1 MSVPRAAKL
10 LSPRRRVLLALL
22 LGVSAVVAAPLLS
35 NRSTAQSTR
44 PILISEPA
52 STRAIAVE
60 SITRQREPFSPTTEV
75 RWGDDARTRI
85 MLFAMGVDPNAS
97 LDEISVTFEDG
108 SHRLHTLVVE
118 HLGAVPQQE
127 WITSVI
133 VRLTDELADVGDVLA
148 GINFRGVASNRVRV
162 AFGHVGGGPPDDPG
176 SVPTP
181 ATLAPPSPSPAAA
194 PAGDLTTSEVER
206 IIAQAVSAASAL
218 SRAVTVVN
226 FPFGLIAIARD
237 PACEGA
243 GLHTLA
249 FGAGL
254 GRLFID
260 TAGVGLKRDATFFG
274 IGLRL
279 GRCLRRFDLCELR
292 RSAPVPALSAGEER
306 GDVLVLRADD
316 RDGRPHVDLAVG
328 DDDLQQ
334 DALGVGLD
342 LLRHLVGVE
351 LVERLALR
359 DAVALGLQPAHDRA
373 GLHPLAQSREL
384 DLARHR

>member
-218 SRAVTVVN
+218 SRAVTVAVT
-226 FPFGLIAIARD
+226 D
-237 PACEGA
+237 KEGNV
-243 GLHTLA
+243 
-249 FGAGL
+249 L
-254 GRLFID
+254 G
-260 TAGVGLKRDATFFG
+260 GVF
-274 IGLRL
+274 
-279 GRCLRRFDLCELR
+279 
-292 RSAPVPALSAGEER
+292 
-306 GDVLVLRADD
+306 DD
-316 RDGRPHVDLAVG
+316 RRAG
-328 DDDLQQ
+328 D
-334 DALGVGLD
+334 
-342 LLRHLVGVE
+342 
-351 LVERLALR
+351 
-359 DAVALGLQPAHDRA
+359 DAVARRRTGADA
-373 GLHPLAQSREL
+373 DA
-384 DLARHR
+384 